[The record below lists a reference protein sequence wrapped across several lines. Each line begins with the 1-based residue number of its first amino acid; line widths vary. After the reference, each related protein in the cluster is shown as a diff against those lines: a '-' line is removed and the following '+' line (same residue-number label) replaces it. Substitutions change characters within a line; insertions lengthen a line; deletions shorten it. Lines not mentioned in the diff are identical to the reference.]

1 MSKITLR
8 ARLIT
13 ALLFAIL
20 GILALVGS
28 NQLNFGTLNKIG
40 PGFFPT
46 IFGWLTII
54 LSIAL
59 ALFSYRSF
67 KLGKETEK
75 EDEEEPIHLKGAFT
89 FIGIFIVFVICTY
102 AFGFIIA
109 SFLSVGL
116 AGYVLNLRKLPLLAL
131 AVFTTLAIWLLFDLW
146 LGITLPTSIWF

>member
-1 MSKITLR
+1 MSKITFR

-20 GILALVGS
+20 GILALIGS
-28 NQLNFGTLNKIG
+28 NNLAFGSLQKIG

-59 ALFSYRSF
+59 SIFSYRSF
-67 KLGKETEK
+67 KLGIEEHEK
-75 EDEEEPIHLKGAFT
+75 DEVEPLHLNGAFT
-89 FIGIFIVFVICTY
+89 FIGIFVLFVLCTY

-116 AGYVLNLRKLPLLAL
+116 AGYVLNLRKFPLLSL
-131 AVFTTLAIWLLFDLW
+131 AVLTTFAIWLIFDLW
-146 LGITLPTSIWF
+146 LGVTLPTSIWF